1 MSKRRIFSAIPT
13 SSDKNTQ
20 TLNIKKTNN
29 VLVPQN
35 NSTGELI
42 PEKKKEIILGV
53 KTGFENNYKKL
64 SNKPS
69 INGVELNGNLTSED
83 LKLKVGSD
91 INIIPEFDIEVD
103 REYNDVY
110 NVPAIHQLLE
120 IFAWEIE
127 QIQEELERVKSE
139 QQVYCDVN
147 ANFFPDE
154 GRISLRNWVTQN
166 PYQVIDAANQ
176 QQKAAIIR
184 VHLYVDDAYME
195 TVYMMQSIYS
205 DTWWGHFKYF
215 LGFVDDAY
223 FGYLRINSNGSTL
236 IGINQV

>member
-1 MSKRRIFSAIPT
+1 MSKRKIFSAIPT
-13 SSDKNTQ
+13 SSDKNMQ

-29 VLVPQN
+29 ILVPQN

-42 PEKKKEIILGV
+42 PEEKKEIILDV

-120 IFAWEIE
+120 IFALEMTQMQEAIE
-127 QIQEELERVKSE
+127 NKEDK
-139 QQVYCDVN
+139 QVYIELNLNYNPSTFEVSIRDW
-147 ANFFPDE
+147 
-154 GRISLRNWVTQN
+154 ITQN
-166 PYQVIDAANQ
+166 PYEVADEANKKGVPVIA
-176 QQKAAIIR
+176 KGY
-184 VHLYVDDAYME
+184 LYYNGNFLE
-195 TVYMMQSIYS
+195 TVFLSQTLYS
-205 DTWWGHFKYF
+205 DSSFGRFKYF
-215 LGFVDDAY
+215 LGFTDDETMA
-223 FGYLRINSNGSTL
+223 YLRINKNGTSICGL
-236 IGINQV
+236 KKFE

>member
-1 MSKRRIFSAIPT
+1 MSERRIFSAIPT

-29 VLVPQN
+29 ILIPQN
-35 NSTGELI
+35 NSTGEI
-42 PEKKKEIILGV
+42 VPEEKKEIILDV
-53 KTGFENNYKKL
+53 RTGFENNYKKL

-83 LKLKVGSD
+83 LKLKVESD

-127 QIQEELERVKSE
+127 QIQEELKKAKNE

-147 ANFFPDE
+147 VNYNTSTSAV
-154 GRISLRNWVTQN
+154 SLRNWVTEE
-166 PYQVIDAANQ
+166 PYAVIDEAN
-176 QQKAAIIR
+176 KKGKPVVLR
-184 VHLYVDDAYME
+184 MHLYANDNYME
-195 TVYMMQSIYS
+195 TIYTTQSIYS
-205 DTWWGHFKYF
+205 DTWWGSFKYF
-215 LGFVDDAY
+215 LSFVDNETI
-223 FGYLRINSNGSTL
+223 GYLRLNKSGITTL
-236 IGINQV
+236 GLKKY